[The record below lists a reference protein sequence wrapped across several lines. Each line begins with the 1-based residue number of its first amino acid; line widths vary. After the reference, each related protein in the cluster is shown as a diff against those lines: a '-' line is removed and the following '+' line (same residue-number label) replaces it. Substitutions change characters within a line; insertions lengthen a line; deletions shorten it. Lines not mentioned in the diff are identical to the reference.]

1 MIRTNAELSAK
12 QLELFCPLE
21 EHGREIMKEAFYR
34 YNLSARAYHRIIKV
48 ARTIADLDGC
58 EDIQAMHLCEAAGYR
73 RRECE

>member
-1 MIRTNAELSAK
+1 MLHTNAELSAN
-12 QLELFCPLE
+12 QLALFCPLD
-21 EHGREIMKEAFYR
+21 EHGREVMKEAFYR

-58 EDIQAMHLCEAAGYR
+58 EDIKAMHLCEAAGYR